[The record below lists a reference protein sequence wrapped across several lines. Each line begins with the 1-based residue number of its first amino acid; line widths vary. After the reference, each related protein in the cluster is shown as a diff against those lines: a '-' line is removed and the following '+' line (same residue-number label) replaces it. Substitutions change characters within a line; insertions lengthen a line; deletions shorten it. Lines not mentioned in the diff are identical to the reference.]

1 MKPDKTCKKWCV
13 TVGLAKDGSNSPMLG
28 EVCYKERKT
37 GHYGPLETHDYDTKA
52 EADIGLSQFIVCNP
66 NLASSYHY
74 EVVENT
80 LSQTPVKVG
89 NFTINI
95 QHPIAVTSVAQKVQ
109 EILDGMKDLSKPL
122 FKSSA
127 ALSDSTPLTNDAT
140 CKTCKND
147 RLSTSEKSCWKCG
160 NLC

>member
-1 MKPDKTCKKWCV
+1 MKPDKTHRRWCV
-13 TVGLAKDGSNSPMLG
+13 VVGQPKYPPPYTQSQQNQMGEICLANGG
-28 EVCYKERKT
+28 F
-37 GHYGPLETHDYDTKA
+37 HDYDSKKEA
-52 EADIGLSQFIVCNP
+52 EDASRNFINGSW
-66 NLASSYHY
+66 NY

-127 ALSDSTPLTNDAT
+127 ALSDATPLENNAV
-140 CKTCKND
+140 CRTCKND
-147 RLSTSEKSCWKCG
+147 RLSSSERSCWRCG
-160 NLC
+160 SAC